1 MLFRGLPALLGGPSV
16 SQRTGTAV
24 GLRECVLQRR
34 PWFENF
40 SSAATSSCGGEAVAS
55 NRLEQLRRQL
65 AEEDALKAAEKLAA
79 EARPATGASALRSW
93 ASDADDD
100 PPTSLGATAA
110 GLGTVVPDSPHRA
123 EALLLYR
130 QILRATRHVPTHH
143 RQAHILRRA
152 RREFEEARFEQDPE
166 QVRFLLQ
173 VGETHLDTIRVQGEH
188 LSEQFNDIRYRDW
201 KT

>member
-16 SQRTGTAV
+16 LQRTGTAV
-24 GLRECVLQRR
+24 GLLQCVLQRR
-34 PWFENF
+34 PWFNF

-55 NRLEQLRRQL
+55 NRLEQLRHQL